1 METEN
6 NLYDG
11 YSKRHTV
18 NATDKTFM
26 KTSNAVYMLNHPKQ
40 IPCLWKSLARVLV
53 HDGKIRGR
61 KRQRIPKEEV
71 WIKIISFQR
80 CGNVC
85 TLKCRIKNSNL

>member
-1 METEN
+1 MN
-6 NLYDG
+6 NEIFIKKCYELAIQAGKKGYD
-11 YSKRHTV
+11 
-18 NATDKTFM
+18 TFG
-26 KTSNAVYMLNHPKQ
+26 A
-40 IPCLWKSLARVLV
+40 ILV

-71 WIKIISFQR
+71 WIKIINFQR